1 MIQIA
6 LHIPPAAKFSHFT
19 AQVNFNSISTLS
31 AFAIAPTEPARA
43 HNHKTEHSNR
53 FGTASVKSGITPVES
68 GMISVKSGMAS
79 VKCGMASVKSGMTSV
94 KRGMTS
100 GECGMASG
108 KRGMASVEHGI
119 TINLSDF

>member
-19 AQVNFNSISTLS
+19 AQVNINSISTLS
-31 AFAIAPTEPARA
+31 AFAIAPIEPAQA
-43 HNHKTEHSNR
+43 HNHNAEHSN
-53 FGTASVKSGITPVES
+53 SCGITSGERGMPSVES
-68 GMISVKSGMAS
+68 
-79 VKCGMASVKSGMTSV
+79 GMASVKSGMTSV

-108 KRGMASVEHGI
+108 KRGMASVKHGI

>member
-79 VKCGMASVKSGMTSV
+79 VKSGMTSV

-108 KRGMASVEHGI
+108 KRGMASVKHGI

>member
-31 AFAIAPTEPARA
+31 AFAIAPTEPVQA
-43 HNHKTEHSNR
+43 HNHNAEHSN
-53 FGTASVKSGITPVES
+53 SCGITSGERGMPSVES
-68 GMISVKSGMAS
+68 GMTSI
-79 VKCGMASVKSGMTSV
+79 KCGMASVKSGMTSV

-100 GECGMASG
+100 GECGMVSG

>member
-19 AQVNFNSISTLS
+19 AQVNINSISTLS
-31 AFAIAPTEPARA
+31 AFAIAPTEPVQA
-43 HNHKTEHSNR
+43 HNHNAEHSNN
-53 FGTASVKSGITPVES
+53 SGIT
-68 GMISVKSGMAS
+68 SVKRGMPS
-79 VKCGMASVKSGMTSV
+79 VKCGMASVKCGMTSD
-94 KRGMTS
+94 KCGIPS

-108 KRGMASVEHGI
+108 KRGMASVKHGI

>member
-19 AQVNFNSISTLS
+19 AQVNINSISTLS
-31 AFAIAPTEPARA
+31 AFAIAPIEPAQA
-43 HNHKTEHSNR
+43 HNHNAEHSN
-53 FGTASVKSGITPVES
+53 SCGITSGERGMPSVES
-68 GMISVKSGMAS
+68 GMTS

-94 KRGMTS
+94 KRGIASGERGMTS
-100 GECGMASG
+100 D
-108 KRGMASVEHGI
+108 KRGMASVKHGI